1 MSLQGVQYRRKTTKM
16 LTGAVRKKSLKALVT
31 GATGFIGSHLVEALV
46 QRGFRVRCLVRP
58 TSRLAWVKGLPVEII
73 YGDCQEKDSLEPGVK
88 DVDLVFHLAGA
99 TRAIDAKTYFAVNAL
114 GTENLVQACLE
125 HNTRLQK
132 FIYLSSQ
139 AAAGPGRDGGK
150 KKESD
155 LCAPVSPYGMSKR
168 RGEELALSQAHEL
181 PLLILRPAAVYGP
194 RDKAFFFLFQCLAK
208 RIKPSF
214 SGGVQNLSL
223 CSVQD
228 LVGAILLA
236 ASTRTQSGEIFFLSD
251 GHDYRMEE
259 INDIFAQAMEVT
271 AFRLRLPSSVLFGI
285 AAVAEYFSKIS
296 GKPALISRGRAEE
309 MIQPN
314 WLCDITKAR
323 TLLGFE
329 PQISLPLGA
338 KLTLDWYKKENWL

>member
-1 MSLQGVQYRRKTTKM
+1 
-16 LTGAVRKKSLKALVT
+16 
-31 GATGFIGSHLVEALV
+31 VEALL
-46 QRGFRVRCLVRP
+46 QRGVHVRCLVKP
-58 TSRLAWVKGLPVEII
+58 TSHLTWLKGLPVEII
-73 YGDCQEKDSLEPGVK
+73 YGDCQEKDTLGPGVQ

-99 TRAIDAKTYFAVNAL
+99 TRAIDTQTYGAVNAL

-139 AAAGPGRDGGK
+139 AAAGPGPNGGK

-155 LCAPVSPYGMSKR
+155 HCSPVSPYGMSKR
-168 RGEELALSQAHEL
+168 RGEELALAQAHAL

-194 RDKAFFFLFQCLAK
+194 RDQAFLFLFQCLAK
-208 RIKPSF
+208 RIKPHI
-214 SGGVQNLSL
+214 SGGVQHLSL

-236 ASTRTQSGEIFFLSD
+236 ASTRTQTGEIFFVSD
-251 GHDYRMEE
+251 GQDYRVEE
-259 INDIFAQAMEVT
+259 INDIFAQAMGVT
-271 AFRLRLPSSVLFGI
+271 AFRLRLSPPVLFGI
-285 AAVAEYFSKIS
+285 AAVAEYCSKVS

-314 WLCDITKAR
+314 WLCDITKAK

-329 PQISLPLGA
+329 PQISLARGA
-338 KLTLDWYKKENWL
+338 KLTFDWYRKEHWL

>member
-1 MSLQGVQYRRKTTKM
+1 M
-16 LTGAVRKKSLKALVT
+16 
-31 GATGFIGSHLVEALV
+31 
-46 QRGFRVRCLVRP
+46 
-58 TSRLAWVKGLPVEII
+58 
-73 YGDCQEKDSLEPGVK
+73 K

-99 TRAIDAKTYFAVNAL
+99 TRAIEAKTYFEVNAL
-114 GTENLVQACLE
+114 GTENLVWACLE
-125 HNTRLQK
+125 HNTRLKK

-139 AAAGPGRDGGK
+139 AAAGPGRNGGK
-150 KKESD
+150 KKETDHCS
-155 LCAPVSPYGMSKR
+155 PVSPYGSSKR

-194 RDKAFFFLFQCLAK
+194 RDKAFLALFQCLAK

-214 SGGVQNLSL
+214 SGGVHHLSL

-236 ASTRTQSGEIFFLSD
+236 AETPTKNGEIFFLSD
-251 GHDYRMEE
+251 GQDYRIEE

-271 AFRLRLPSSVLFGI
+271 AFRLRLPSPVLFGL
-285 AAVAEYFSKIS
+285 AAVAEYFAKVS

-329 PQISLPLGA
+329 PQISLAQGA
-338 KLTLDWYKKENWL
+338 RLTFNWYKKENWL

>member
-1 MSLQGVQYRRKTTKM
+1 
-16 LTGAVRKKSLKALVT
+16 LKALVT
-31 GATGFIGSHLVEALV
+31 GAAGFIGSHLVEALL
-46 QRGFRVRCLVRP
+46 QRGVHVRCLVKP
-58 TSRLAWVKGLPVEII
+58 TSHLKWVKGLPVEIV
-73 YGDCQEKDSLEPGVK
+73 YGDCLEKDSLEPGVK

-99 TRAIDAKTYFAVNAL
+99 TRAIEAQTYFEVNAL

-125 HNTRLQK
+125 HNPRLQK
-132 FIYLSSQ
+132 FIYLSSL
-139 AAAGPGRDGGK
+139 AAAGPGRNGRK

-155 LCAPVSPYGMSKR
+155 PCAPVSPYGRSKR

-194 RDKAFFFLFQCLAK
+194 RDQAFLFLFQCLAK
-208 RIKPSF
+208 RIKPYF
-214 SGGVQNLSL
+214 PGGVQHLSL

-228 LVGAILLA
+228 LVGALLLA
-236 ASTRTQSGEIFFLSD
+236 ASARTQSGEIFFLSD
-251 GHDYRMEE
+251 GQDYRIEE
-259 INDIFAQAMEVT
+259 INDIFAQAMEVA
-271 AFRLRLPSSVLFGI
+271 AFRLRLPAPVLFGI
-285 AAVAEYFSKIS
+285 AAVAEYFSKVS

-329 PQISLPLGA
+329 PQISLALGA
-338 KLTLDWYKKENWL
+338 KLTFDWYKKENWL

>member
-1 MSLQGVQYRRKTTKM
+1 M
-16 LTGAVRKKSLKALVT
+16 
-31 GATGFIGSHLVEALV
+31 EALV
-46 QRGFRVRCLVRP
+46 QRGFRVKCLVRP
-58 TSRLAWVKGLPVEII
+58 TSHLTWVKGLPVEII
-73 YGDCQEKDSLEPGVK
+73 YGDCQEKDSLGPGVK
-88 DVDLVFHLAGA
+88 DVDLLFHLAGA
-99 TRAIDAKTYFAVNAL
+99 TRAIDAKTYFEVNAR
-114 GTENLVQACLE
+114 GTDNLVQACLE

-155 LCAPVSPYGMSKR
+155 HCAPVSPYGMSKR
-168 RGEELALSQAHEL
+168 RGEELALALAQEV
-181 PLLILRPAAVYGP
+181 PLLILRPSAVYGP

-214 SGGVQNLSL
+214 SGGVQRLSL

-228 LVGAILLA
+228 LVDALLLA
-236 ASTRTQSGEIFFLSD
+236 AESRTQSGEIFFLSD

-259 INDIFAQAMEVT
+259 INDVFAQAMEVT
-271 AFRLRLPSSVLFGI
+271 AFRLRLPPPVLFGI
-285 AAVAEYFSKIS
+285 AALAEYFSRVS

-329 PQISLPLGA
+329 PQISLPRGA

>member
-1 MSLQGVQYRRKTTKM
+1 M
-16 LTGAVRKKSLKALVT
+16 KALVT
-31 GATGFIGSHLVEALV
+31 GATGFIGSHLVEALL
-46 QRGFRVRCLVRP
+46 QRGVQVRCLVRP
-58 TSRLAWVKGLPVEII
+58 TSHLTWVKGLPVEII
-73 YGDCQEKDSLEPGVK
+73 YGDCQEKDSLGPGVK

-99 TRAIDAKTYFAVNAL
+99 TRAIDAKTYFEVNAQ

-139 AAAGPGRDGGK
+139 AAAGPGRNGGK

-155 LCAPVSPYGMSKR
+155 RCDPVSPYGISKR
-168 RGEELALSQAHEL
+168 RGEELALAQAHEL

-194 RDKAFFFLFQCLAK
+194 RDKAFLFLFQCLAK
-208 RIKPSF
+208 RIKPSI
-214 SGGVQNLSL
+214 SGGVQHLSL

-236 ASTRTQSGEIFFLSD
+236 AETRTQSGEIFFLSD
-251 GHDYRMEE
+251 GQDYRMEE
-259 INDIFAQAMEVT
+259 INDVFAQAMEVT
-271 AFRLRLPSSVLFGI
+271 AFRLRIPPPVLFGI
-285 AAVAEYFSKIS
+285 AAVGQYFSKIS

-329 PQISLPLGA
+329 PQISLAQGA
-338 KLTLDWYKKENWL
+338 KLTFDWYRKENWL